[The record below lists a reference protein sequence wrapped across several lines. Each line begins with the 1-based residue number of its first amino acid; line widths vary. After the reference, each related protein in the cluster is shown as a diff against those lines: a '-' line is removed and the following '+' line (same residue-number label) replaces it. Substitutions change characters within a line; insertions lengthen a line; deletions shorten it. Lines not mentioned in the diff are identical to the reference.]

1 MNDLVYPVNGGME
14 DWAYAGSW
22 DPDRVIACDPITYDG
37 YPASRTKYDNATL
50 RVFNMLVETSDEKE
64 PTSNLGTSLDIMNIS
79 PVGNG
84 HVARNIRLALMAL
97 ELVEPYVV
105 VRTVQDLDL
114 SEDLVPLEESTQ
126 NCPRPKE
133 VAVPRTS
140 VDIDWTVGGALHV
153 DESALFYGKWG
164 AFDKTLLDCQT
175 YPDWSDFDAKLTPAT
190 ARSVTSGD
198 TEFGGTHAERV
209 PPTVFSAA
217 VDLTKYKE
225 GDRIAVVA
233 VARVDQHWSDHVD
246 AKPPVG
252 PQSHIVNARTN
263 KSWHFQKP
271 DGKIIQGRLT
281 WVSVPLTLVVQARDA
296 SVKELSLRYNESQ
309 LPDMSVPSSNN
320 ETVAPPEKAG
330 VMSSSWIVMLVCIV
344 VGVGIVIGGRALLQ
358 QRMRQAHRE
367 RVRDFIEDPDAVT
380 PGLQSAVV
388 KVKNGVSYQKGYTD
402 DEADV
407 ANGVELGAYK

>member
-22 DPDRVIACDPITYDG
+22 DPNRVVACDPITYDG

-50 RVFNMLVETSDEKE
+50 RVFNMLVETSDDKE

-105 VRTVQDLDL
+105 IRTVQDLDL

-133 VAVPRTS
+133 VAVSRTS
-140 VDIDWTVGGALHV
+140 IDIDWTVGGALHV
-153 DESALFYGKWG
+153 DESALFFGKWG
-164 AFDKTLLDCQT
+164 TFDKSLLDCET
-175 YPDWSDFDAKLTPAT
+175 YPEWSPLETKLTPAT
-190 ARSVTSGD
+190 AQSVTSGD
-198 TEFGGTHAERV
+198 TEFGGSTAARV

-217 VDLTKYKE
+217 IDLTKYKE

-233 VARVDQHWSDHVD
+233 VARVDQHWADRVD
-246 AKPPVG
+246 AQPPLG

-263 KSWHFQKP
+263 QSWHFQKP
-271 DGKIIQGRLT
+271 DGKVIQGRLT
-281 WVSVPLTLVVQARDA
+281 WVSVPLTLVVQAVGVA
-296 SVKELSLRYNESQ
+296 TKELSLRYDEPQ
-309 LPDMSVPSSNN
+309 LPDTSAPSPNN
-320 ETVAPPEKAG
+320 QTIPSPEKSG
-330 VMSSSWIVMLVCIV
+330 LLSSSWIVMLVFIV
-344 VGVGIVIGGRALLQ
+344 GGVGIVAGGRALLQ

-380 PGLQSAVV
+380 PGLQSVV
-388 KVKNGVSYQKGYTD
+388 KERNGVSYQKGYTD
-402 DEADV
+402 DEDDGGS
-407 ANGVELGAYK
+407 GVELGTYS